1 MLLQL
6 LFVLTAIVVGARLG
20 GIGLGVLGG
29 VGLAVLVFGF
39 GLAPTAPPIDVM
51 LMIVSVIAAAGCMQ
65 AAGGLDLMVKW
76 AEKLLRRHPQRI
88 TLLSPL
94 VTYVFTLVAGT
105 GHVAYSVLPVIA
117 EVAAETKI
125 RPERPLA
132 IAVIASQQA
141 ITASPISAATVALL
155 SLLAGFG
162 VSLMDILVVA
172 VPCTLVGVLAGALY
186 SLRVGK
192 ELEEDSEYLRRLA
205 RGELEESHYHTRDVP
220 SHAKALWAV
229 VFFLAATVGI
239 VLFGSVENLRPV
251 FDING
256 EKISMEMSHIIE
268 ILMLTAAGLILL
280 VTRTDGLKA
289 AQGSVFQAGMQ
300 AVVAIFG
307 IAWMGDTFIN
317 GNMVVL
323 KGSVEH
329 LVAQM
334 PWLFGVALFVMSIL
348 LFSQAATI
356 RALLPLGISLGI
368 SPAVLIALFPA
379 VNGYFFIPN
388 YPTVVAAINFDRT
401 GTTHIGRYVL
411 NHSFMVPGL
420 IATGVSVGLGL
431 LLVQVI

>member
-162 VSLMDILVVA
+162 ISLMDILVVA